1 MSKNRILNR
10 AHQKSWYSRVRNDP
24 VRWRAFL
31 EKRKVYKQAKRSGI
45 QPFSLRKT
53 KPKPVPETIT
63 PEASHSGEITWDSLC
78 RLVFAGSEE

>member
-10 AHQKSWYSRVRNDP
+10 AHQKAWYSRVRSDP
-24 VRWRAFL
+24 ERWRAFL

-53 KPKPVPETIT
+53 KPKSAPIT
-63 PEASHSGEITWDSLC
+63 PEASHSGEITWDSLY
-78 RLVFAGSEE
+78 REVVAGLEE